1 MAAFEQP
8 SSLVKEQQTNYTT
21 CSTHTIKHSANLKV
35 KHLKSSLKWR
45 ASSFSAFDWNAS
57 VAENTSKFKSILDEM
72 LADAW
77 VDVEGNAHELVWND
91 NAKAHILRMSFN
103 NANENFYE
111 LEDSGDMEDRF
122 IAQDDFLEAIEN
134 ALKHV

>member
-1 MAAFEQP
+1 MFNSYKQTFGEPQGEASEILVEMASE
-8 SSLVKEQQTNYTT
+8 L
-21 CSTHTIKHSANLKV
+21 
-35 KHLKSSLKWR
+35 
-45 ASSFSAFDWNAS
+45 FSAFDWNAS

-91 NAKAHILRMSFN
+91 NAKAHILRMSFH

-134 ALKHV
+134 ALKQV

>member
-1 MAAFEQP
+1 MFNSYNQTFGEPQGKASEILVEMASE
-8 SSLVKEQQTNYTT
+8 L
-21 CSTHTIKHSANLKV
+21 
-35 KHLKSSLKWR
+35 
-45 ASSFSAFDWNAS
+45 FSAFDWNAS

-134 ALKHV
+134 ALKQV